1 MLEDDSPIFIDALK
15 REMEG
20 SNSQNASPREVISKC
35 SLHGKLHYKIVM
47 SVSGIT
53 IPYHLQL
60 QMTNRMKSFFIN
72 TRRSK
77 EEIVNFKKYIESNK
91 SIMDIVNAVL
101 LVEGCI
107 RSSIKVKDIVNW
119 PTILEAMEK
128 RPPLLTSSIVYRG
141 INCIRRMD
149 ADEFE
154 EQKFLKSLWDQT
166 KEAEVVMD
174 ETDICPAIY
183 SMLTLN
189 ANSPSTR
196 NFLKLFA
203 DALDASIQPVPS
215 KVRTYAHTL
224 LYSVTVQCSLGQ
236 HDVVLFKIVEYR
248 IAQ

>member
-1 MLEDDSPIFIDALK
+1 MT
-15 REMEG
+15 
-20 SNSQNASPREVISKC
+20 
-35 SLHGKLHYKIVM
+35 
-47 SVSGIT
+47 VSDIT
-53 IPYHLQL
+53 IAQLSQL

-72 TRRSK
+72 TRRSR
-77 EEIVNFKKYIESNK
+77 EEIVNFKQYIESNK
-91 SIMDIVNAVL
+91 SVMDIVNAVL

-107 RSSIKVKDIVNW
+107 RSSIKVKDIVSW
-119 PTILEAMEK
+119 TTILDAMEK

-154 EQKFLKSLWDQT
+154 EQKFLKSLWEQT

-189 ANSPSTR
+189 ANLPSTR

-203 DALDASIQPVPS
+203 DALDSSVQPVPS
-215 KVRTYAHTL
+215 KVRTHN
-224 LYSVTVQCSLGQ
+224 TVQHSIGFLSHQ
-236 HDVVLFKIVEYR
+236 IEFHHQY
-248 IAQ
+248 